1 MNWIQFLKRFVIN
14 ILVAVI
20 ASTMF
25 FGGIGLLLAGT
36 PGMLNLGNLG
46 LLLGLIGGVTFGAAF
61 YLKSKDWVGLTG
73 GYATWWLKRETEG
86 YETRPHGQEDYS
98 PWKL

>member
-20 ASTMF
+20 ASTVF

-46 LLLGLIGGVTFGAAF
+46 LLLGLIGGVTFGAVF
-61 YLKSKDWVGLTG
+61 CLKSKDWGGLTG

-86 YETRPHGQEDYS
+86 YENQFHGQEDYS
-98 PWKL
+98 QWKL